1 MLNFLLNSL
10 LTIPLDT
17 NIIKHESNVEN
28 INKEIEQSPISRR
41 ISEDENDQKN

>member
-10 LTIPLDT
+10 LNIPLDT

-28 INKEIEQSPISRR
+28 INKDLEQSPISRR
-41 ISEDENDQKN
+41 ISEDEDE